1 MMVSTTIASVIELF
15 GRLNDPERLKLET
28 LSEVM
33 VELAKVEVVNTVLV
47 VKVIAPPANCIKGV
61 PVTLFD
67 PE

>member
-1 MMVSTTIASVIELF
+1 M
-15 GRLNDPERLKLET
+15 ET

-33 VELAKVEVVNTVLV
+33 VELAKVEVVNMVLV

>member
-1 MMVSTTIASVIELF
+1 M
-15 GRLNDPERLKLET
+15 ET

-47 VKVIAPPANCIKGV
+47 VKVIAPPVNCIKDV